1 VISEFHTPKK
11 NEDKTNR
18 ASCSYLVHDP
28 DPGLSAPV
36 LSGEVDALDARVLRQ
51 QLGGRRGD
59 VEGGAGAGRVLARR
73 PVHHAVGVGRRL
85 AVAEVGAVAAAAD
98 APGDARLL
106 DRLADEH
113 AVLLE
118 LLGEDGVEEG
128 VAARVE
134 RQDEHGEHLG
144 LLQRDE
150 LQSERRRQREE
161 RDRRPAQKVSEH
173 QQRHSLRDSGI
184 VRIPCLATSKNRIRQ

>member
-1 VISEFHTPKK
+1 MF
-11 NEDKTNR
+11 
-18 ASCSYLVHDP
+18 SYLFHDP
-28 DPGLSAPV
+28 DPGLSTPV
-36 LSGEVDALDARVLRQ
+36 LGGEVNALDARVLRQ
-51 QLGGRRGD
+51 QFGGRRGD
-59 VEGGAGAGRVLARR
+59 VEGGAGARRVFARR
-73 PVHHAVGVGRRL
+73 PVDHAVGVGRRL
-85 AVAEVGAVAAAAD
+85 AVAEVGAVAATAD

-106 DRLADEH
+106 DRFADEH

-161 RDRRPAQKVSEH
+161 RDRRPAQKVGEH
-173 QQRHSLRDSGI
+173 QQRHSLSDSGI
-184 VRIPCLATSKNRIRQ
+184 VRVPRLANTQIWSHK